1 MGAEVNE
8 PTEMTASIKNPS
20 FEEGLNGWE
29 AIGFQKQ
36 TNNSPSDEGWNKD
49 GTVYAEKWV
58 SSSWTLP
65 DVKLSQTVT
74 GLPQGSYTVKVYAHA
89 VNQSGNPEIT
99 KGVSF
104 FAGLN
109 EVQVGAGG
117 EYRINVI
124 VTDGSSGFGDEGLFH
139 RCQLGCM

>member
-1 MGAEVNE
+1 MFFGLFLPVMGAEVNE

-104 FAGLN
+104 L
-109 EVQVGAGG
+109 Q
-117 EYRINVI
+117 
-124 VTDGSSGFGDEGLFH
+124 D
-139 RCQLGCM
+139 

>member
-1 MGAEVNE
+1 MNTYINLIYHEEILFVWVFWGLFLPVMGAEGNE

-104 FAGLN
+104 C
-109 EVQVGAGG
+109 
-117 EYRINVI
+117 RIERG
-124 VTDGSSGFGDEGLFH
+124 TS
-139 RCQLGCM
+139 RCRW